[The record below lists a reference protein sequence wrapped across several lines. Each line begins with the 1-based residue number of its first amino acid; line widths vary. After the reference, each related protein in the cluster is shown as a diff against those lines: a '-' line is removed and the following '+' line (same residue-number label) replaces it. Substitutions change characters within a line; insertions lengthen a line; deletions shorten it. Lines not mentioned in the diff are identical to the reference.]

1 MGKKAMASDRVKH
14 MDDQTLND
22 YIATLEQD
30 LEVKQIKA
38 TRLAKDIQRHEN
50 ILQAAEQERAQRGV
64 PTGAYRGRQ
73 FPVAGNP

>member
-1 MGKKAMASDRVKH
+1 MGKKSMAFDRVKH
-14 MDDQTLND
+14 MEDQTLND

-38 TRLAKDIQRHEN
+38 KRLEKDIQRHET
-50 ILQAAEQERAQRGV
+50 ILQAAERERAQRGV

-73 FPVAGNP
+73 FPIAKNP